1 MDSFCFFL
9 SAGGTGGHLFPAE
22 SLAHELIARG
32 HTVHLITDHRA
43 ERFAG
48 TFPAEIHIVPS
59 ATFGSKNPVAVIKAA
74 WKLFSGTRKARA
86 LFQKH
91 RPAAVVGFGGY
102 PTVPPLMASTSIGI
116 PSMVHEANA
125 VMGRAN
131 RMLAPRV
138 KVIAGGF
145 LPKDDAKFGGK
156 IVETGNPVRQAVIA
170 AANTPYRKRSASD
183 PFHLLVFGGSQGAHF
198 FAGAIP
204 SALAALE
211 DDVRARL
218 VVTQQARPEDLD
230 DVRERFAALGVTAN
244 VASFFDN
251 MPELIADADL
261 VVARSGA
268 STVTELSVIGR
279 PGVFVPLPHALD
291 QDQAANAALLA
302 KNGGAEVVR
311 QSELTTERFVKILT
325 DAVQQPERLET
336 AAAAARAAGKPDATA
351 RLADLAEALASGKT
365 IEGTSE

>member
-1 MDSFCFFL
+1 MDNYCFFL

-48 TFPAEIHIVPS
+48 SFPADIHVVPS
-59 ATFGSKNPVAVIKAA
+59 ATIGSKNPVAIIRAG

-86 LFQKH
+86 LFARYK
-91 RPAAVVGFGGY
+91 PAAVIGFGGY
-102 PTVPPLMASTSIGI
+102 PTVPPLMAATSAGI

-131 RMLAPRV
+131 RMLASRV
-138 KVIAGGF
+138 KAIAGGF
-145 LPKDDAKFGGK
+145 LSSDDATYGSR
-156 IVETGNPVRQAVIA
+156 ILVTGNPVRQSVIEA
-170 AANTPYRKRSASD
+170 SQTPYRKRGAAD

-198 FAGAIP
+198 FADAVP
-204 SALAALE
+204 DAVAAL
-211 DDVRARL
+211 DDELRKRL
-218 VVTQQARPEDLD
+218 VITQQARPEDLD
-230 DVRERFAALGVTAN
+230 AVRERFATLGIDAK
-244 VASFFDN
+244 VAPFFDN

-291 QDQAANAALLA
+291 QDQAANAALVEA
-302 KNGGAEVVR
+302 NGGAEVVR
-311 QSELTTERFVKILT
+311 QSELTTERFAEILK
-325 DAVQQPERLET
+325 DAIAHPEKLET
-336 AAAAARAAGKPDATA
+336 AAAAARAAGRPDATQ
-351 RLADLAEALASGKT
+351 RLADMAEALARGQK
-365 IEGTSE
+365 IEGID